1 MRVVIGLGN
10 PGPEYDKTR
19 HNVGFRV
26 VERLAK
32 RWKSRISRRAHR
44 SLIGEG
50 CWGRETVFLV
60 QPQTHMNRSGEAVV
74 RLRDFYHLAPSDFIV
89 VHDDMDLTVGRIRVK
104 ENGGAGGH
112 RGVESIIAGLGA
124 EDFFR
129 IRVGIGRPPAEE
141 DPVDFVLRP
150 FTLAEE
156 ESIFLAVER
165 AVEAVEVLLAEGLQK
180 AMNMF
185 NARSLGRT
193 QEKEKGI

>member
-1 MRVVIGLGN
+1 VRVVIGLGN
-10 PGPEYDKTR
+10 PGPKYEKTR

-32 RWKSRISRRAHR
+32 RWKSQISRRAHR

-50 CWGRETVFLV
+50 CWERETIFLV
-60 QPQTHMNRSGEAVV
+60 QPQTYMNRSGAAVV
-74 RLRDFYHLAPSDFIV
+74 RLRDFYHLSSPDFIV
-89 VHDDMDLTVGRIRVK
+89 VHDDLDLAVGRIRVK

-112 RGVESIIAGLGA
+112 RGIESIIVGLDA

-129 IRVGIGRPPAEE
+129 IRVGIGRPPAGE
-141 DPVDFVLRP
+141 DPVDFVLHP

-156 ESIFLAVER
+156 ESIFPAVER